1 MLVALMSR
9 LNAISQMHNAQYAM
23 MRNRMGM
30 MSAMRNL
37 SFGNAYNMASL
48 AQLDRNFAISNAQNE
63 TMYLLASAQEKAAA
77 QMLASEMKNNKISYI
92 A

>member
-1 MLVALMSR
+1 MLVALMTR

-23 MRNRMGM
+23 MRNNMGM

-48 AQLDRNFAISNAQNE
+48 AQLDRNFALSNAQNE

-77 QMLASEMKNNKISYI
+77 QMLAAESKQNKISYV